1 MEDSKIIDLFFE
13 RSEQAIIE
21 LSKKYGSICRRIA
34 FNILK
39 NDSDVEECVNDAYL
53 KVWNTVPPGN
63 PDSLMSYVCLAV
75 RNTAIDRLKAAK
87 AARRTETVD
96 TDFDEI
102 LRHMEHS
109 VDLDEVISEKEF
121 DNVINDFLA
130 QQKKCD
136 RILFVR
142 RYFCCEKIET
152 LARFFGW
159 SVSATS
165 KKLLRMRDKLK
176 IYLTEKGYTI

>member
-1 MEDSKIIDLFFE
+1 MEDSKIIGLFYE
-13 RSEQAIIE
+13 RSEQAIVE
-21 LSKKYGSICRRIA
+21 LSKKYSSICRRIA

-39 NDSDVEECVNDAYL
+39 NESDAQECVNDAYF
-53 KVWNTVPPGN
+53 KVWNTIPPNN
-63 PDSLMSYVCLAV
+63 PESLISYVCLAT
-75 RNTAIDRLKAAK
+75 RNAAIDKIKSASASKRVQ
-87 AARRTETVD
+87 TVD

-102 LRHMEHS
+102 LRHMEYS
-109 VDLDEVISEKEF
+109 QDMSEELEARELT
-121 DNVINDFLA
+121 NVINEFLA
-130 QQKKCD
+130 TLKKTD